1 MRLYILVLLAS
12 LALTCLR
19 AETFYTTDATYTPG
33 PEPDTYLMKV
43 IIKKITVAR
52 GTEKEEI
59 VAAPSV
65 TSKLGQP
72 ARIELLGGKK
82 SKDVTVSTFY
92 PETDDNNRAI
102 TCAVELKEKGKV
114 TYRTKISVSLDI
126 RSKAH

>member
-1 MRLYILVLLAS
+1 MRLYILGLLAC
-12 LALTCLR
+12 LALTSVR

-43 IIKKITVAR
+43 IIKKITVDR

-59 VAAPSV
+59 VAAPGV
-65 TSKLGQP
+65 VSKLGHP

-92 PETDDNNRAI
+92 PKTDDNNRTI
-102 TCAVELKEKGKV
+102 NCSVELKEKGKV
-114 TYRTKISVSLDI
+114 TYRTKISVNLDI
-126 RSKAH
+126 RS